1 MWFVPMNQSRT
12 ISILFAF
19 LSSAAIM
26 FAQSDVQ
33 EFTLVVNG
41 QSGRILVYRI
51 NGQAFVDV
59 EALAHIANG
68 SVTVDGHQLIL
79 RLPGSSSPTAVSGPS
94 EGMTRDF
101 MTAALKDLA
110 IIKDWHT
117 TIAHAVQRGVPG
129 DGSRLVVFHDR
140 AVEGLRLATVDA
152 SSHSDHEALRLL
164 TNHFNQVD
172 RWKHKLVDA
181 RKSMS
186 TANYSITPD
195 ALERDS
201 EYQAIASCAQ
211 FLSGMLAS
219 GRYEDSGSCH

>member
-1 MWFVPMNQSRT
+1 MSHNRKLWIL
-12 ISILFAF
+12 ISLA
-19 LSSAAIM
+19 LSFPIIT

-33 EFTLVVNG
+33 EFTLVLNG
-41 QSGRILVYRI
+41 QSGRLLVYRI

-59 EALAHIANG
+59 DALARIGNG
-68 SVTVDGHQLIL
+68 SATIEGHQLIL
-79 RLPGSSSPTAVSGPS
+79 NLPATSTPTSASTLPPDR
-94 EGMTRDF
+94 MTRDF
-101 MTAALKDLA
+101 MTAAVKDLA

-117 TIAHAVQRGVPG
+117 TIAHALQRGVPG

-140 AVEGLRLATVDA
+140 AVEGLRLATVEA
-152 SSHSDHEALRLL
+152 STHSDQDALRLL

-172 RWKHKLVDA
+172 RWKRKLVDA

-201 EYQAIASCAQ
+201 EYQAIASCSQ
-211 FLSGMLAS
+211 FLSAMLA
-219 GRYEDSGSCH
+219 GAKYEDNGSCH